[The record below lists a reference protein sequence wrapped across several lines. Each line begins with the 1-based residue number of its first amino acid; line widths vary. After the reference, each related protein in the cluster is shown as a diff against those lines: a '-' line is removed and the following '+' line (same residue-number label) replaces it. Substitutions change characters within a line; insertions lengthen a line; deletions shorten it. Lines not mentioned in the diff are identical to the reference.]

1 MGYDVFITRAEHP
14 NESSQHPIP
23 EEDWSALLQSDPSL
37 QVSPTDYYE
46 RRAQDGRMER
56 FQMVV
61 WTTHP
66 DRPPFMLVD
75 GTVQIKSPD
84 EETIQKMVEMA
95 GRLRAR
101 VVGEEGEV
109 YPLEPPAQPHVL
121 RPAKRGFMS
130 WPLWKQLLVAFLLG
144 CVLLALKLLIFGA

>member
-14 NESSQHPIP
+14 NVSSQHPIP
-23 EEDWSALLQSDPSL
+23 EADWNALLQSDPSF

-46 RRAQDGRMER
+46 RRAQDGRTER

-61 WTTHP
+61 WTTHR
-66 DRPPFMLVD
+66 DQPPFMLV
-75 GTVQIKSPD
+75 GGALQIKSPD

-109 YPLEPPAQPHVL
+109 YPLDPPAQPHVL
-121 RPAKRGFMS
+121 RPAKRVFMS
-130 WPLWKQLLVAFLLG
+130 WPLWKQSLVAFLLG
-144 CVLLALKLLIFGA
+144 CVLLALKLLIFGG